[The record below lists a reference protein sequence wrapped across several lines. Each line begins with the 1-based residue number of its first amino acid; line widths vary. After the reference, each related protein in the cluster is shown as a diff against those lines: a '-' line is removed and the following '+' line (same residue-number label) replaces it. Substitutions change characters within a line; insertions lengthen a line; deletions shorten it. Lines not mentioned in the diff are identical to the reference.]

1 MASEASTSILR
12 VIAIL
17 DALGSPD
24 AVTRPSLGVVEIANR
39 VGREKSQV
47 SRTLKLLAD
56 AGYVDR
62 DPETLGYRLGWRL
75 YTLSA
80 GAAHQRLLAAARPV
94 LRALTARTK
103 ERVHL
108 NVLDG
113 DAVLTVMS
121 ESPLRAVQA
130 VGWVGRTT
138 PLLNTASGRALL
150 FGHDDAEIRA
160 LFDATVSAPAG
171 PRAPRTADGAL
182 ARVRRSRTR
191 GYDLADEE
199 FEAGLVA
206 AAAPVYDIGGRVVAS
221 VNLSA
226 PKFRLGRRLEVAG
239 RQVKAAAD
247 RLTRDLTEPPDEPSN
262 ERGAS

>member
-1 MASEASTSILR
+1 MATEASTSIQR
-12 VIAIL
+12 AIAIL
-17 DALGSPD
+17 NALGAPD
-24 AVTRPSLGVVEIANR
+24 AVGRDSLGVVEVANR

-62 DPETLGYRLGWRL
+62 DPETHGYRLGWRL

-94 LRALTARTK
+94 LRGLTARTQ

-150 FGHDDAEIRA
+150 FGHEDAEIRA
-160 LFDATVSAPAG
+160 LFAATTSRPAG
-171 PRAPRTADGAL
+171 PRAPRTADGVL
-182 ARVRRSRTR
+182 TRLRRGRER
-191 GYDLADEE
+191 GWDVADEE

-206 AAAPVYDIGGRVVAS
+206 VAAPVYDVGGRIVAS

-226 PKFRLGRRLEVAG
+226 PKFRLGRRVEATG

-247 RLTRDLTEPPDEPSN
+247 RLIRDLAEPPAQES
-262 ERGAS
+262 G